1 MDAMP
6 GYYEHEEPI
15 HNILMDGESEDDQ
28 VEEVVTQKL
37 PKERIRPATSA
48 IPRSSSMKLEDS
60 SSEIRSEPKPL
71 GRNRSKSDVG
81 HQSDQPRYDISPERK
96 AQMSQMC
103 PICGRLLMADNQGLN
118 AHIDFCL
125 SRNAIREARD
135 ESVGSSAGRQGKVS
149 TTVNLSSSTPVGRG
163 WEFLMGKK
171 DTLTTSQMK
180 KSKKRR

>member
-28 VEEVVTQKL
+28 AEELVTQNL
-37 PKERIRPATSA
+37 PKERIRPPTSA
-48 IPRSSSMKLEDS
+48 KARSSSMKLEDS
-60 SSEIRSEPKPL
+60 SSEIYRFEPKPL
-71 GRNRSKSDVG
+71 RRNRSKSDVG
-81 HQSDQPRYDISPERK
+81 HQSDQPRYDISLERK

-103 PICGRLLMADNQGLN
+103 PICSRLLMADNQGLN

-135 ESVGSSAGRQGKVS
+135 ESIGSSAGKVS
-149 TTVNLSSSTPVGRG
+149 TTVNLSSGTPVGGG
-163 WEFLMGKK
+163 WEFLMSKK

-180 KSKKRR
+180 KSKRRGR

>member
-28 VEEVVTQKL
+28 AEKLITQNL
-37 PKERIRPATSA
+37 PKERIRPPTSA
-48 IPRSSSMKLEDS
+48 IAQSSSIKLEDIP
-60 SSEIRSEPKPL
+60 SEIHHSEPRPL
-71 GRNRSKSDVG
+71 GRNRSKSDVERRTN
-81 HQSDQPRYDISPERK
+81 QPRYDISPERK

-103 PICGRLLMADNQGLN
+103 PICSRLLMADNQGLN

-135 ESVGSSAGRQGKVS
+135 ESIGSSAGKQGKVS
-149 TTVNLSSSTPVGRG
+149 TNVNLSSSTPVGRG

-171 DTLTTSQMK
+171 DSLTTSQLK
-180 KSKKRR
+180 KSKRR